1 MNKQDKKE
9 IMNLIKYKKML
20 GGRRMKYKVGD
31 IVKLRDDLEDEQEF
45 DIIAGTFVVD
55 EDVLD
60 LKNTPLKIV
69 DYKNKHGFYIV
80 EFEEN
85 KKGKICDEMIEGLW
99 EECKPK
105 LKLIDVLNMIAK
117 GELKEGT
124 KVRWDDDIYIYIDKK
139 NLIRDGN
146 MNLLDD
152 IWISNLNDEVELIE
166 PPCEH
171 EWENYETHRIG
182 EGLINKGRRCKK
194 CGLEEVTEKCV
205 PDVRNSIEPA
215 KIEEI
220 QCPEIYGGITHHII
234 DKLNE
239 VIRVINKE

>member
-1 MNKQDKKE
+1 MS
-9 IMNLIKYKKML
+9 KYKI
-20 GGRRMKYKVGD
+20 GD
-31 IVKLRDDLEDEQEF
+31 VIKLRDDLEDEQEF

-85 KKGKICDEMIEGLW
+85 KKGKICDGMIQGLW
-99 EECKPK
+99 GESKSEGK

-124 KVRWDDDIYIYIDKK
+124 KVKWRKMKYIFE
-139 NLIRDGN
+139 DGELERKVN
-146 MNLLDD
+146 EETVNIFEDMYC
-152 IWISNLNDEVELIE
+152 INLNDDEVELIE

-171 EWENYETHRIG
+171 EWENYEIHRIG
-182 EGLINKGRRCKK
+182 EGRIIRFRRCNR
-194 CGLEEVTEKCV
+194 CGLEEETEDNHFADDGKT
-205 PDVRNSIEPA
+205 SEPA
-215 KIEEI
+215 KIEELDKEEMLWLTQ
-220 QCPEIYGGITHHII
+220 QCVIAVLT

>member
-1 MNKQDKKE
+1 
-9 IMNLIKYKKML
+9 
-20 GGRRMKYKVGD
+20 MKYKVGD

-45 DIIAGTFVVD
+45 DILAGTFVVD

-69 DYKNKHGFYIV
+69 EYKNKHGFYIV

-124 KVRWDDDIYIYIDKK
+124 KVKYKK
-139 NLIRDGN
+139 TVFTYFRRFEDEELDLYENGGDNIRGFINRLSD
-146 MNLLDD
+146 LS
-152 IWISNLNDEVELIE
+152 IEVELKE

-171 EWENYETHRIG
+171 EWKDIETHRMG
-182 EGLINKGRRCKK
+182 EGTIRRFRRCEK
-194 CGLEEVTEKCV
+194 CGLEEVTEERNVGADKTIEEL
-205 PDVRNSIEPA
+205 DILEIEDSQNIDNLGLANSIGDLNNA
-215 KIEEI
+215 IREI
-220 QCPEIYGGITHHII
+220 QHKI
-234 DKLNE
+234 NE